1 MGNRVEVVLLRT
13 NRSYYSKE
21 ECANDTI
28 TVGEL
33 ISELQYYDSDA
44 PIMFSND
51 GGYTYGYISE
61 RSIKNSSYIEGEDD

>member
-1 MGNRVEVVLLRT
+1 MGNRVNVVLLKT

-21 ECANDTI
+21 DCANDTM

-33 ISELQYYDSDA
+33 ISELNYCDSNA

-61 RSIKNSSYIEGEDD
+61 SSIRNSSYIEGEDD